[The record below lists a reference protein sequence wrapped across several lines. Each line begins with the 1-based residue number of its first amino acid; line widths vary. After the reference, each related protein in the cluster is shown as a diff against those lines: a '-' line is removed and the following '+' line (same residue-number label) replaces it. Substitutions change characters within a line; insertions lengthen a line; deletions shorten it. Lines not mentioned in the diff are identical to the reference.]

1 MQKVDAVAE
10 AEGSVTADF
19 SQDRDGNSII
29 LKAHSM
35 TDDINLPKL
44 EKGRMPKAD
53 NECVADSHFFTGKDL
68 GKTIKVTDENDADG
82 KEQLTYS
89 SYKIVGIVNSPYYIM
104 KEERG
109 TTSLGDGRITAF
121 VYMPRGAFTSEY
133 YTEMLITCKD
143 QGFVFSDA
151 YTENIDAAKD
161 SIEDAAK
168 ARGQERY
175 DEILAEAGENRQRA
189 GRAGQQKPRWQRKG
203 SAYNKAEQV

>member
-1 MQKVDAVAE
+1 
-10 AEGSVTADF
+10 
-19 SQDRDGNSII
+19 
-29 LKAHSM
+29 M

-121 VYMPRGAFTSEY
+121 VYMPRGRVHVGNT
-133 YTEMLITCKD
+133 TREMLIHL
-143 QGFVFSDA
+143 QGSGFVFR
-151 YTENIDAAKD
+151 TLTRRI
-161 SIEDAAK
+161 
-168 ARGQERY
+168 
-175 DEILAEAGENRQRA
+175 
-189 GRAGQQKPRWQRKG
+189 
-203 SAYNKAEQV
+203 